1 MRVRALPL
9 AAGVALVCVFGAATA
24 RAEYVNLKNGQ
35 QFHVT
40 SYQLL
45 GEKYRL
51 QLTGG
56 FVDVA
61 VEDVASIEPEDR
73 FAAIPLPPAP
83 AAQVAPYREFVKAA
97 STRYAVDEELINS
110 VIAAESNFDP
120 KAISR
125 KNARGLMQLLPETAA
140 RYGVHDIFDP
150 RENIDAGTHFL
161 SELLKQYN
169 NDLAL
174 ALAAYNAG
182 PQRVTQ
188 LGRVPPYHETVSYVR
203 RVKASYQRGKAG
215 QPAMP
220 VVKGVAKPK
229 TMNGSASFEKTA
241 TSVGLQTGVPN

>member
-1 MRVRALPL
+1 MRVRVFALT
-9 AAGVALVCVFGAATA
+9 ACTALVCGFAAINA
-24 RAEYVNLKNGQ
+24 QAEYVNLKNGQ

-45 GEKYRL
+45 GDKYRL
-51 QLTGG
+51 QLAVG

-61 VEDVASIEPEDR
+61 EDDVASIEPEDH
-73 FAAIPLPPAP
+73 FVAIPLPPAP
-83 AAQVAPYREFVKAA
+83 TAQVAPYHEFVKAA
-97 STRYAVDEELINS
+97 AARYAVDEELINS

-140 RYGVHDIFDP
+140 RYGVQDIFDP
-150 RENIDAGTHFL
+150 KENIDAGTHYL

-182 PQRVTQ
+182 PERVTQ
-188 LGRVPPYHETVSYVR
+188 LGRVPPYHETVSYVQ
-203 RVKASYQRGKAG
+203 RVKASYQKGKAG
-215 QPAMP
+215 QPAFP
-220 VVKGVAKPK
+220 VVKGAAKPK
-229 TMNGSASFEKTA
+229 ATNGSDAFEKTA